1 MQRENSACIVRGN
14 DCTPERRRTGF
25 AIPLHHSFTQPN
37 TESHMNIARSIIH
50 AAAVAI
56 LALAPM
62 LARADAASDA
72 VKLMEDYLAFVDYGG
87 ATIFP
92 EQIPKEDWSRF
103 HVIDARDKEQFD
115 KEHIPGAVNL
125 EWRQALEK
133 RATIP
138 KDKSVLIYCNTGSL
152 SAQAGF
158 ALRVAGYENVRI
170 LQGGFAEWK
179 TKGGFDAAIKAAKR

>member
-1 MQRENSACIVRGN
+1 MRFPIS
-14 DCTPERRRTGF
+14 
-25 AIPLHHSFTQPN
+25 L
-37 TESHMNIARSIIH
+37 IH
-50 AAAVAI
+50 LAAAASFALVPL
-56 LALAPM
+56 LATANP
-62 LARADAASDA
+62 DKEA
-72 VKLMEDYLAFVDYGG
+72 VKAMEDYLAFVDYGG

-125 EWRQALEK
+125 EWRQVLEK

-179 TKGGFDAAIKAAKR
+179 AKGGFDAAARAAKGAGR